1 MNGQQSCKGTPGLG
15 SFFGLSRLPR
25 LARRPGLSISS
36 GQRVGMGK
44 EFVVGDSREARDAEL
59 DESFGLHGQRD
70 GGGTGGAG
78 NIWMNCRGHVL

>member
-1 MNGQQSCKGTPGLG
+1 
-15 SFFGLSRLPR
+15 
-25 LARRPGLSISS
+25 
-36 GQRVGMGK
+36 MGK

-59 DESFGLHGQRD
+59 DEPFGLHGQRD